1 MKLHI
6 LREAEDELSEAIQ
19 YYEDIAPGLGI
30 RLKHQVKQGIY
41 WIENNY
47 DLQSVRRKGYRRLN
61 CKSFPYYIAYF
72 VKDAEIFIVAI
83 ANASRR
89 PEYWIK
95 RSRPSTS
102 S

>member
-6 LREAEDELSEAIQ
+6 LREAEDELTQAVQ
-19 YYEDIAPGLGI
+19 YYEDITPGLGI
-30 RLKHQVKQGIY
+30 RLKHQVKQGIC

-47 DLQSVRRKGYRRLN
+47 DSPSVRPKGYRRLN
-61 CKSFPYYIAYF
+61 CKSFPYYIDYF

-89 PEYWIK
+89 PEYWLK
-95 RSRPSTS
+95 RTRS
-102 S
+102 